1 MSDLKSEAAALEEQ
15 FTQAITDAE
24 SLDALEQVRV
34 AALGK
39 KGRVS
44 ELMKGLGKMSPDE
57 RKEAGPLLNG
67 LKARIT
73 DAITARQDVLHE
85 AALTVKLEQERVD
98 VTLPV
103 ATPDAEQ
110 GRIHPN
116 SQVIDEIVAIFADM
130 GFDVKEGPDIETDEY
145 NFNALNIPPEHP
157 ARQMHD
163 TFTSTN
169 RKTAHACSCAR
180 IQAPC
185 RCGPCAPRSRRC
197 ASSRRAAPSAAT
209 ATDAHAHVPPGR
221 RHGDRQGDPYG
232 SPALDA

>member
-73 DAITARQDVLHE
+73 DAIT
-85 AALTVKLEQERVD
+85 T
-98 VTLPV
+98 
-103 ATPDAEQ
+103 
-110 GRIHPN
+110 
-116 SQVIDEIVAIFADM
+116 
-130 GFDVKEGPDIETDEY
+130 
-145 NFNALNIPPEHP
+145 
-157 ARQMHD
+157 
-163 TFTSTN
+163 
-169 RKTAHACSCAR
+169 
-180 IQAPC
+180 
-185 RCGPCAPRSRRC
+185 RSRRRAPAR
-197 ASSRRAAPSAAT
+197 ASPSGRLHAARP
-209 ATDAHAHVPPGR
+209 DGR
-221 RHGDRQGDPYG
+221 
-232 SPALDA
+232 